1 MVQNKESRKAGTR
14 FLPAFLLS
22 LFRRMEVAD
31 LAGNI
36 GLSQTREPVLVDL
49 AKPSVAIV
57 NIKPAAN

>member
-1 MVQNKESRKAGTR
+1 
-14 FLPAFLLS
+14 
-22 LFRRMEVAD
+22 MEVAD